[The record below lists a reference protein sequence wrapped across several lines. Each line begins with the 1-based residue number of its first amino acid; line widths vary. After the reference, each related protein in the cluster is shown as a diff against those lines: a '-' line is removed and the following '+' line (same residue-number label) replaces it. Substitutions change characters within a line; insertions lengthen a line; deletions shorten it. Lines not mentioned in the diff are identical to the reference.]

1 MTYLEIFF
9 LLWGVAAIWESYKFA
24 KRTPAHVPNR
34 WLKIIGG
41 AIGMGLAY
49 AIFGTAFAW
58 IFGKLL

>member
-9 LLWGVAAIWESYKFA
+9 LLWVVAAIWESYKFH
-24 KRTPAHVPNR
+24 KRTPVDAPNG

-41 AIGMGLAY
+41 AVGMGLAY